1 MVRDL
6 GYRRIQV
13 EIDNI
18 SVVQLIKENNANVN
32 DLSTIIKMIKE
43 LMRIGVIKLITFTVK

>member
-1 MVRDL
+1 MVWDL

-13 EIDNI
+13 GIDKC

-32 DLSTIIKMIKE
+32 ELSTIIEMIKE
-43 LMRIGVIKLITFTVK
+43 LMRKD